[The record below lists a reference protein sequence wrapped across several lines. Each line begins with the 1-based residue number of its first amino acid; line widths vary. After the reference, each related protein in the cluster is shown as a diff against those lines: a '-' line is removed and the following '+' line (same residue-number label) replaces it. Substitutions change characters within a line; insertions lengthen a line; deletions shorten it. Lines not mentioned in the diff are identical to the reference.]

1 MSVVKVKP
9 ATPAKSGRTAEG
21 AGATEAHAESR
32 SATPSASQRLILA
45 TVKNR
50 PSQVKT
56 AGPCYPPFR
65 PPMTRAL
72 AALYRLLYDGVLCR
86 VPEPTAIALGQGALK
101 LLPLDR
107 LGAFRLEDPRLATTL
122 GGVRLPNPLILA
134 AQYYDPTILRRAMGL
149 GFGAVTAKS
158 ITVNPR
164 PGHPQPNLVRTRSAA
179 GPGLVNCNGFQNPGL
194 TAFRASLAGLA
205 HRVPL
210 IVSVAGESVQD
221 YVTLVQAL
229 APLGDLVEMNVSS
242 PNTKL
247 VYAWSERPQELR
259 AVLETLGGLSPRPL
273 SVKLS
278 PDFAEVN
285 ERDIIP
291 AALEAGV
298 RMINYGNTRR
308 IDEPRLSQRTGGLSG
323 PDIFPATL
331 ENVRR
336 TRKRFGDAVEII
348 ATGGV
353 DTPDKAVALLRAGAR
368 AVGYFTGFI
377 TRGPILARRILERL
391 VQEP

>member
-1 MSVVKVKP
+1 
-9 ATPAKSGRTAEG
+9 
-21 AGATEAHAESR
+21 
-32 SATPSASQRLILA
+32 
-45 TVKNR
+45 
-50 PSQVKT
+50 
-56 AGPCYPPFR
+56 
-65 PPMTRAL
+65 MTRAI
-72 AALYRLLYDGVLCR
+72 AALYRTLYDGLLCR
-86 VPEPTAIALGQGALK
+86 MPEPAAIAVGQAVLRR
-101 LLPLDR
+101 LPLDR

-122 GGVRLPNPLILA
+122 AGVRLPNPLILA
-134 AQYYDPTILRRAMGL
+134 AQYYDPAILRRAMGL
-149 GFGAVTAKS
+149 GFGAVTAKT

-194 TAFRASLAGLA
+194 AAFRASIAGLP

-210 IVSVAGESVQD
+210 IVSVAGESVED
-221 YVTLVQAL
+221 YAVLVEGL
-229 APLGDLVEMNVSS
+229 GPLGDLVEMNISS

-259 AVLETLGGLSPRPL
+259 GVLETLRGRSVRPL
-273 SVKLS
+273 ILKIS

-291 AALEAGV
+291 AALAAGV
-298 RMINYGNTRR
+298 RVINYGNTRR
-308 IDEPRLSQRTGGLSG
+308 IDEPRLSQGTGGLSG
-323 PDIFPATL
+323 PDLFPATL

-353 DTPDKAVALLRAGAR
+353 DSPDKALALLHAGAR

-377 TRGPILARRILERL
+377 TRGPLLARRILEALRA
-391 VQEP
+391 EA

>member
-1 MSVVKVKP
+1 
-9 ATPAKSGRTAEG
+9 
-21 AGATEAHAESR
+21 
-32 SATPSASQRLILA
+32 
-45 TVKNR
+45 
-50 PSQVKT
+50 
-56 AGPCYPPFR
+56 
-65 PPMTRAL
+65 MTRAI
-72 AALYRLLYDGVLCR
+72 AALYRTLYDGLLCR
-86 VPEPTAIALGQGALK
+86 MPEPAAIAIGQAVLRR
-101 LLPLDR
+101 LPLDR

-122 GGVRLPNPLILA
+122 AGVRLPNPLILA
-134 AQYYDPTILRRAMGL
+134 AQYYDPAILRRAMGL
-149 GFGAVTAKS
+149 GFGAVTAKT

-194 TAFRASLAGLA
+194 AAFRASIAGLP

-210 IVSVAGESVQD
+210 IVSVAGESVED
-221 YVTLVQAL
+221 YAALVEGL
-229 APLGDLVEMNVSS
+229 GPLGDLMEMNISS

-259 AVLETLGGLSPRPL
+259 GVLETLRGRSVRPL
-273 SVKLS
+273 ILKIS

-291 AALEAGV
+291 AALAAGV
-298 RMINYGNTRR
+298 RVINYGNTRR
-308 IDEPRLSQRTGGLSG
+308 IEEPRLSQRAGGLSG

-331 ENVRR
+331 DNVRR
-336 TRKRFGDAVEII
+336 TRKRFGDALEII

-353 DTPDKAVALLRAGAR
+353 DSPDKALALLHAGAR

-377 TRGPILARRILERL
+377 TRGPILARRILDALRAEA
-391 VQEP
+391 

>member
-1 MSVVKVKP
+1 
-9 ATPAKSGRTAEG
+9 
-21 AGATEAHAESR
+21 
-32 SATPSASQRLILA
+32 
-45 TVKNR
+45 
-50 PSQVKT
+50 
-56 AGPCYPPFR
+56 
-65 PPMTRAL
+65 MTRAIT
-72 AALYRLLYDGVLCR
+72 ALYRVIYDGVLSR
-86 VPEPTAIALGQGALK
+86 VPEPTAIALGQAVLRR
-101 LLPLDR
+101 LPLDR
-107 LGAFRLEDPRLATTL
+107 LNAFRLEDPRLATTL
-122 GGVRLPNPLILA
+122 GGVRLANPLVLA
-134 AQYYDPTILRRAMGL
+134 AQYYDPAILRRAMGL

-194 TAFRASLAGLA
+194 AAFKASISGLP

-210 IVSVAGESVQD
+210 ILSVAGESVED

-242 PNTKL
+242 PNTRL
-247 VYAWSERPQELR
+247 VYAWSERPRELR
-259 AVLETLGGLSPRPL
+259 AVLERLGRLSTRPL
-273 SVKLS
+273 IVKLS

-298 RMINYGNTRR
+298 RIVNYGNTRR
-308 IDEPRLSQRTGGLSG
+308 IDEPRLSQRSGGLSG

-331 ENVRR
+331 DNVRR
-336 TRKRFGDAVEII
+336 TRKRFGDALEIV

-353 DTPDKAVALLRAGAR
+353 DAPDKAAALLAAGAR
-368 AVGYFTGFI
+368 AVGLFTGFV
-377 TRGPILARRILERL
+377 TRGPILARQILERL
-391 VQEP
+391 ARDV